1 MGPFALS
8 LVPFCNKN
16 STLQEW
22 DEECAR
28 KHLGAVKDSVAT
40 HKELHDLTLMGG
52 EHPVNEL
59 DLAGVEQPPGLGLT
73 GVLTQQCCVVFT
85 NKKRLVF
92 TQVYFEVH
100 RY

>member
-1 MGPFALS
+1 MCILALC
-8 LVPFCNKN
+8 PPPETKK

-28 KHLGAVKDSVAT
+28 KHLGAVKGSVAT
-40 HKELHDLTLMGG
+40 HKDLHDFTLMED

-59 DLAGVEQPPGLGLT
+59 SLAGVEQPPGLGMT
-73 GVLTQQCCVVFT
+73 GVLTQQCRVVFT

-92 TQVYFEVH
+92 TQVDESRLV
-100 RY
+100 